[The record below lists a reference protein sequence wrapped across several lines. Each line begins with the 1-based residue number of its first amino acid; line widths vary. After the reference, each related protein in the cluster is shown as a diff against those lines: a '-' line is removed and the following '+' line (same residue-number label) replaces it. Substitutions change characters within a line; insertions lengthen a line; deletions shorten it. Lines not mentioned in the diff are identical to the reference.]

1 MEVSNRILEL
11 RKKLGLSQAEFAQKL
26 FVTRQAVSRWERGET
41 VPTIDTLKL
50 IAETFHVSVDEL
62 LGQPA
67 GQCQS
72 CGMILARES
81 DHGTERDGGRSA
93 EYCTACYQRGGF
105 TREVTMEEMAELNL
119 RDLDEWNRSM
129 GLQLTQEEARAGLLE
144 FLPTLKR
151 WRAQSRE

>member
-1 MEVSNRILEL
+1 MEVSSRILEL
-11 RKKLGLSQAEFAQKL
+11 RKKLALSQAEFAQKL

-81 DHGTERDGGRSA
+81 DHGTERGGRSA
-93 EYCTACYQRGGF
+93 EYCAACYQQGAF

-151 WRAQSRE
+151 WRTQFRE